1 LLNLE
6 LIRYLAS
13 YGGRDGEAGL
23 SLQSI
28 KAVQEEMEEVPK
40 EEVGVKEGV
49 QQQKPG
55 RPRLHRRQQS
65 LFLPSAMRRS
75 LVSTLNADPVCLL
88 KLTLDFV

>member
-1 LLNLE
+1 ME
-6 LIRYLAS
+6 PLI
-13 YGGRDGEAGL
+13 DVET
-23 SLQSI
+23 
-28 KAVQEEMEEVPK
+28 VQEETEVVPK
-40 EEVGVKEGV
+40 EEIGVKEGV